1 MRVISL
7 NRIQS
12 AILAGTLAGLALLG
26 SGVSVLAQQSGDPDL
41 LPSVPKN
48 LLAQAGSRVSK
59 PVGTADQAQFSRGD
73 VERAAL
79 GSIPD
84 VRLKEVAL
92 VRMDNDAVNRPIH
105 RDVWVVSL
113 DPKNGLNPVP
123 QPDGS
128 RPTKVRYLIMVYDA
142 KSGEFLFGESQ

>member
-1 MRVISL
+1 MRIISL
-7 NRIQS
+7 SRIQT
-12 AILAGTLAGLALLG
+12 AILAGSLVGLALLG

-48 LLAQAGSRVSK
+48 LLAQAGSHVSK
-59 PVGTADQAQFSRGD
+59 PVGTADQAEFSRGA
-73 VERAAL
+73 VEKAAL

-92 VRMDNDAVNRPIH
+92 VRMDNDAVSPPIH

-123 QPDGS
+123 PPDGS
-128 RPTKVRYLIMVYDA
+128 PAAKVRYLIMVYEA